1 MASQSYTETLNFVA
15 QGVNVMEL
23 ATFVFWLYFMFL
35 SLAAVFIANTDTRW
49 YLSFTT
55 NLYRFL
61 PTVVMPEDVSRYHG
75 NNERISIQHYH
86 QAVSFY
92 YRVIKNA
99 DVLIDRVPASTV
111 NNGDEEL

>member
-1 MASQSYTETLNFVA
+1 LYAI
-15 QGVNVMEL
+15 
-23 ATFVFWLYFMFL
+23 TFLI
-35 SLAAVFIANTDTRW
+35 LAAVFIANTDTRW
-49 YLSFTT
+49 YLSFTK

-86 QAVSFY
+86 QAVNFY
-92 YRVIKNA
+92 YRIMKNA
-99 DVLIDRVPASTV
+99 DMLTDQVPASTM

>member
-1 MASQSYTETLNFVA
+1 
-15 QGVNVMEL
+15 
-23 ATFVFWLYFMFL
+23 MFRL
-35 SLAAVFIANTDTRW
+35 LLAVFIANTDTRW
-49 YLSFTT
+49 YLDFTT

-99 DVLIDRVPASTV
+99 DVLIDHVPSSTV
-111 NNGDEEL
+111 NNGEEEL